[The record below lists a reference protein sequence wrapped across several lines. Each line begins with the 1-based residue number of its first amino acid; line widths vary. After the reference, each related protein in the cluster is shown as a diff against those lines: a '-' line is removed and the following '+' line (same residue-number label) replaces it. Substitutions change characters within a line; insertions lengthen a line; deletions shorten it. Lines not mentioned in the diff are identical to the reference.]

1 MDKALK
7 SIKRGGLNNVDV
19 AEASGGFALSFSG
32 GSGGRSKTQIV
43 GNKTAVKL
51 RDKILEWGAFKEVY
65 TDIEKLDTA
74 GEAALCKTVKLVTD
88 SQNCLDID
96 NTLSV
101 LEMIYAL
108 PDEKLSQMFI
118 RRFNFADATKKALRS
133 IFVNWVEH
141 LETAIIEYA
150 KARNAYIKGSEKK
163 NDVNKLQKNW
173 MAIDSYYGIDSSSP
187 LLLYTSF
194 PENPYVLPWL
204 RGDYT
209 ESDVWDIYP
218 LTFYWIVDGVQATKK
233 LDDLIRKFTYLGFC
247 PRRPKY
253 RLQKLFEFPLEEL
266 YEATKAL
273 GGKVPTSKYKEIL
286 SLLGNKTS
294 APVFNVPEIPRKP
307 PNSTGSTKKQIQWYV
322 ERIIEIYEI
331 LKPHFEAVEKYY
343 SDVAKK
349 MSSVGFKMEAL

>member
-1 MDKALK
+1 MEEALK

-32 GSGGRSKTQIV
+32 GSRGRSKTKIV
-43 GNKTAVKL
+43 GNKTSVKL

-65 TDIEKLDTA
+65 NDIEKLDTA
-74 GEAALCKTVKLVTD
+74 GEEALCKTVKLVTD
-88 SQNCLDID
+88 SQNCLDLD

-101 LEMIYAL
+101 LEMIYTL

-118 RRFNFADATKKALRS
+118 RRFNFADATKSALRS
-133 IFVNWVEH
+133 VYVNWVEY
-141 LETAIIEYA
+141 LETAIIEYV
-150 KARNAYIKGSEKK
+150 KARNSYIKGSEKK

-173 MAIDSYYGIDSSSP
+173 EAIDSYYGINSSSP

-204 RGDYT
+204 RGKYT

-218 LTFYWIVDGVQATKK
+218 RTFHWIVNGVPSTKK
-233 LDDLIRKFTYLGFC
+233 LDELISKFTYLGFC

-273 GGKVPTSKYKEIL
+273 GGKVPATKYKEIL
-286 SLLGNKTS
+286 SLLGKKNT
-294 APVFNVPEIPRKP
+294 APVFKVPEIPRKQ
-307 PNSTGSTKKQIQWYV
+307 PNSASSTKKQIQWYV
-322 ERIIEIYEI
+322 ERIIEIYKT

-343 SDVAKK
+343 SQIAKK
-349 MSSVGFKMEAL
+349 MSSVGFKMESL

>member
-1 MDKALK
+1 MEEALK
-7 SIKRGGLNNVDV
+7 SIKKGGLNNVDV
-19 AEASGGFALSFSG
+19 AEASGGFALAFSG
-32 GSGGRSKTQIV
+32 GSGGQSKTKIV
-43 GNKTAVKL
+43 GNKTSVKL

-65 TDIEKLDTA
+65 TDIEKLDTD
-74 GEAALCKTVKLVTD
+74 GETALCKTVKLVTD
-88 SQNCLDID
+88 SQNCLDLD

-101 LEMIYAL
+101 LEMIYGL
-108 PDEKLSQMFI
+108 SDEKLSQMFI
-118 RRFNFADATKKALRS
+118 QRFNFADATKSALRS
-133 IFVNWVEH
+133 VYVNWVEH

-150 KARNAYIKGSEKK
+150 KARNSYIKESEKK
-163 NDVNKLQKNW
+163 NDVDKLQKNW
-173 MAIDSYYGIDSSSP
+173 EAIDAYYGIKSSSP

-204 RGDYT
+204 RGTYT

-218 LTFYWIVDGVQATKK
+218 QTFYWEVTGVQTTKK

-273 GGKVPTSKYKEIL
+273 GGKVPNTKYQEIL
-286 SLLGNKTS
+286 SLLEQKAP
-294 APVFNVPEIPRKP
+294 APVFKVPEIPRKP
-307 PNSTGSTKKQIQWYV
+307 LNSALSTKKQIQWYL
-322 ERIIEIYEI
+322 ERIIEIYET
-331 LKPHFEAVEKYY
+331 LKPHFEAVENYY
-343 SDVAKK
+343 SQIAKK